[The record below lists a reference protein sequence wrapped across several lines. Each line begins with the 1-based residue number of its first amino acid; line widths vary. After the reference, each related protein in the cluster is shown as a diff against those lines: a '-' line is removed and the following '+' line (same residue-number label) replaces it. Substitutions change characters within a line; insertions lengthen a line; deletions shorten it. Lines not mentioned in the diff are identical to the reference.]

1 MGVSTRTRATAQQRV
16 ADAGTPWPAKN
27 TVWLLDV
34 NVLLA
39 LLDPVHPHHALAHAW
54 FADAGAAWA
63 SCNITQNGAM
73 RIMAHPRYGNAVASA
88 AIAAELLAD
97 VCRQPGHVYWPSD
110 LSLLDSPLID
120 RERLLSSDQ
129 VTDTYLLALAVHHGG
144 RLATFDKRLVTSAV
158 RGGEAAR
165 FVIG

>member
-1 MGVSTRTRATAQQRV
+1 MGAVKRATKSTPSKVR
-16 ADAGTPWPAKN
+16 DAGPAWPPAK
-27 TVWLLDV
+27 TTWLLDV

-39 LLDPVHPHHALAHAW
+39 LLDPVHAHHDLAHAW

-63 SCNITQNGAM
+63 SCGITQNGAL

-88 AIAAELLAD
+88 AIAADLLAD
-97 VCRQPGHVYWPSD
+97 LCRQPGHVFWPSD
-110 LSLLDSPLID
+110 LSLLDSPLVD
-120 RERLLSSDQ
+120 RDRLLASDQ
-129 VTDTYLLALAVHHGG
+129 VTDTYLLALAAQHGG

-165 FVIG
+165 FVLA